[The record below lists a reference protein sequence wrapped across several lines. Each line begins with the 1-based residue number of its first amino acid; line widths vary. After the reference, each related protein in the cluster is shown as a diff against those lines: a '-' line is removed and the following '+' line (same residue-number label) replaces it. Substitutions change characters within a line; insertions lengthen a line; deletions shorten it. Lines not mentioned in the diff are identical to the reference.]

1 MTCATSPYQRLLV
14 PTFQTLELVEV
25 KDIISIKAFENYSRI
40 FLTQNRMY
48 TSTQA
53 FGKFVAM
60 LEHHN
65 FYQCH
70 KSYVVNLDQIVR
82 YHKNGEIEMTGEIKI
97 PVARRRKEEFLEKLT
112 QQIALAVH

>member
-1 MTCATSPYQRLLV
+1 MTCATVPYQRLLV

-40 FLTQNRMY
+40 YLTKNRIY

-53 FGKFVAM
+53 FGKYVAM
-60 LEHHN
+60 LAHHN

-70 KSYVVNLDQIVR
+70 KSYVVNLDRIIR
-82 YHKNGEIEMTGEIKI
+82 YYKNGEIEMAEGIKV
-97 PVARRRKEEFLEKLT
+97 PVARRRKEEFLENLT
-112 QQIALAVH
+112 LQLAIP

>member
-40 FLTQNRMY
+40 FLTHKRIY

-60 LEHHN
+60 LNHHN

-70 KSYVVNLDQIVR
+70 KSYVVNLDHIVR
-82 YHKNGEIEMTGEIKI
+82 YHKNGEIEMAEDIKI
-97 PVARRRKEEFLEKLT
+97 PVARRRKDEFLENLT
-112 QQIALAVH
+112 MQVSLVY

>member
-1 MTCATSPYQRLLV
+1 MTCATFPYQRLLV
-14 PTFQTLELVEV
+14 PTFQTLELVDV
-25 KDIISIKAFENYSRI
+25 NDIISIKAFENYSRI
-40 FLTQNRMY
+40 YLTQGRIY

-70 KSYVVNLDQIVR
+70 KSFVVNLDQIVR
-82 YHKNGEIEMTGEIKI
+82 YHKNGEIEMAEGIKA
-97 PVARRRKEEFLEKLT
+97 PVARRRKEDFLEKLT
-112 QQIALAVH
+112 LQLTLR